1 MREQIQNQKKPI
13 KIKHTN
19 KTNKTNITKR
29 EKTQNEIIEKVK
41 QNTRIT

>member
-1 MREQIQNQKKPI
+1 MQNKTKQQKNI
-13 KIKHTN
+13 KQT